1 MATNLSTAD
10 KLLFKQFMRAK
21 RRLDKRRAERDDNVE
36 EQQQEQAIIDSAPN
50 FQNNAPT
57 QMDAEGEKEKSPA
70 SGTQLPAKSQE
81 QAMAAAQVEE
91 AMRNATP
98 NKVKALESDVEGL
111 KTAIAMVRSDHDE
124 LSSKLDTILLQLT
137 ALQDGRATEERDASL
152 VALISQWASSLGG
165 MFDDGAKSWCW
176 RSCRSAT
183 SLRNQPFPTSRGCG

>member
-1 MATNLSTAD
+1 
-10 KLLFKQFMRAK
+10 MRAK

-70 SGTQLPAKSQE
+70 SGTRLPAKSQE
-81 QAMAAAQVEE
+81 QATAAAQVEE

-165 MFDDGAKSWCW
+165 MFDDA
-176 RSCRSAT
+176 RSQELVLKRKT
-183 SLRNQPFPTSRGCG
+183 